1 MIKFYYGPE
10 AQVLETY
17 RVSPAPQISISTE
30 LNYANDTIIGYSY
43 VISINGVVA
52 TLNETQ
58 IESLENDEQYQEE
71 SPADGLL
78 ITENELI
85 LMGEEE
91 TILYEDDPNSI
102 DRLRSIRTILSG
114 IENIRKLFSR
124 NGSALTIR
132 DDQNNNLLR
141 AKGGILQSI
150 SFNNSQNQWTSTCPY
165 SIQLQFNELEIL
177 DESIL
182 CADSLIHTSSR
193 TSNLVDITKYKIKN
207 FSDSWSFAVDE
218 PIYNH
223 IDGNSLDVINS
234 EIAISYSLSATG
246 KNYFIEDQLS
256 PGWLQAKNFVQKRL
270 YDQVR
275 SLATALTRSGDTCS
289 ASDNLATL
297 HTNNGNGLIS
307 GITSLYG
314 IYNETLSCNTS
325 ESEGTFQVQ
334 YNAIL
339 KRNYEGDY
347 CASNVKHTFNK
358 NITTSKNG
366 TKNNISINIDG
377 EVEGLCEGGLL
388 QNFGAFSFP
397 QYGTILQAGSTST
410 KYNNA
415 NSFLS
420 KIINTTLDDLKSS
433 YKTDLDITAASL
445 ELGSS
450 ISPCGEVDLE
460 IYPSSF
466 SITRNFMTGSISYSA
481 QYSSDRS
488 CTKTQPNGETIF
500 KTSVTVDEPVPIIS
514 EFVIPNGQ
522 YVIQDIGTFTA
533 KKITVTSEGKKNRGC
548 CDIQEDINV
557 FLEDLLS
564 SDMETLFPFLEF
576 PDESLFVLTN
586 KSFSYNILEG
596 SYTVNLA
603 YICTPGCYI

>member
-10 AQVLETY
+10 AQVLEIY

-30 LNYANDTIIGYSY
+30 FNYANDTIIGYSY

-52 TLNETQ
+52 TLNETY
-58 IESLENDEQYQEE
+58 IESLENDEVYQEE

-85 LMGEEE
+85 LIAESE
-91 TILYEDDPNSI
+91 TILYGDDPNSI

-182 CADSLIHTSSR
+182 CADSLIHPSSI

-223 IDGNSLDVINS
+223 IGGNALDVINS

-256 PGWLQAKNFVQKRL
+256 PGWIQAKNFVQKRL

-275 SLATALTRSGDTCS
+275 NLATALTMS
-289 ASDNLATL
+289 SDHTLATL
-297 HTNNGNGLIS
+297 HANDGDGLIS
-307 GITSLYG
+307 GITSSYG
-314 IYNETLSCNTS
+314 IYNETLSCDTS
-325 ESEGTFQVQ
+325 ESEGTFQIQ

-339 KRNYEGDY
+339 KRNYESNY

-358 NITTSKNG
+358 NITTSTDG
-366 TKNNISINIDG
+366 AKNNISINIDG

-388 QNFGAFSFP
+388 QSFGAFSFP

-420 KIINTTLDDLKSS
+420 KIINTNLDDLESS
-433 YKTDLDITAASL
+433 YKTDLNITTASL
-445 ELGSS
+445 ELGSA
-450 ISPCGEVDLE
+450 ISPCEEADLE
-460 IYPSSF
+460 IKPSSF

-488 CTKTQPNGETIF
+488 CTKTQPDGETIF
-500 KTSVTVDEPVPIIS
+500 KTSITVDEPVPIIS
-514 EFVIPNGQ
+514 EFTIPNGQ
-522 YVIQDIGTFTA
+522 YIIQDIGTFTA

-548 CDIQEDINV
+548 CDIQEGMNA

-564 SDMETLFPFLEF
+564 SDMETLFPALEF

-603 YICTPGCYI
+603 YICTSGCYI